1 MQTRTIDAC
10 ISWKP
15 ADAVE
20 QSQQW
25 VLTAMSAYGPVLITM
40 LWRILGNEQDV
51 CDAYQD
57 TFLNLAHYREQTKP
71 ANVKAY
77 LFRTSSNIA
86 IAMLRRKKIEKR
98 YTTELKA
105 DCKSASQSD
114 HSNDFDAAQLCQC
127 LREHITRL
135 PDELREVIMLHDLAE
150 MPYHQV
156 AGILGITVGTAR
168 VYRWRAIQLLSVWM
182 DGAK

>member
-1 MQTRTIDAC
+1 MQSRTIDAC
-10 ISWKP
+10 ISWELTGS
-15 ADAVE
+15 VE

-25 VLTAMSAYGPVLITM
+25 VLSAMSAHGPVLVTM

-57 TFLNLAHYREQTKP
+57 TFLNLAHYRHGTKP
-71 ANVKAY
+71 GNIKAY
-77 LFRTSSNIA
+77 LFRTAGNIA
-86 IAMLRRKKIEKR
+86 ITMLRRKQIELR
-98 YTTELKA
+98 YTNELKA
-105 DCKSASQSD
+105 DIKNVGQKD
-114 HSNDFDAAQLCQC
+114 HVKDFDAAQLRES
-127 LREHITRL
+127 LREHIARL
-135 PDELREVIMLHDLAE
+135 PEELREVIVLRDLAQ

-156 AGILGITVGTAR
+156 AGMLGITVASAR